1 MHEKARK
8 DLILTAVSGLFV
20 AKGESW
26 DSTKLDKF
34 RLNYEA
40 GSIDPRGG
48 LREV

>member
-1 MHEKARK
+1 MKKLVRI
-8 DLILTAVSGLFV
+8 LILTAISGLFV